1 MRRNDDLAG
10 AAITDVVLTALNTLS
25 LVAAVIVFDQHRR
38 CRSDDIRD
46 RPDDNLKRS
55 ATAV

>member
-25 LVAAVIVFDQHRR
+25 LAVAVIVFDQHRR
-38 CRSDDIRD
+38 RRSDDIRD